1 MTERPFKP
9 EDEDSLLAA
18 EFALGLLEGS
28 AREDFARRVAADP
41 ALATEVR
48 HWHEHFA
55 GLADDLMAVAPPA
68 RVQAQLERRLF
79 AAPERSSFWNS
90 LVLWRGL
97 AIAALT
103 ALAVFAGW
111 SLRTIPTG
119 SHETLVAQVT
129 GAGSPLNLVALY
141 NDATGELRLNRTAGT
156 PSAGRS
162 FELWVIFGNQPPV
175 SLGVLPAETVTR
187 LVVPPQLRT
196 RLRGSV
202 LAVSDEPVGGSPTG
216 APTGAVVGSGRL
228 TAV

>member
-9 EDEDSLLAA
+9 EDENSLLAA

-41 ALATEVR
+41 ALAAEVR
-48 HWHEHFA
+48 YWDEHFA

-79 AAPERSSFWNS
+79 AAPERASIWNS
-90 LVLWRGL
+90 LSLWRGV
-97 AIAALT
+97 AIAALIV
-103 ALAVFAGW
+103 LAVIAGW
-111 SLRTIPTG
+111 SLRTIPSG
-119 SHETLVAQVT
+119 SNETLVAQVA

-141 NDATGELRLNRTAGT
+141 NDATGELRLNRTAGS

-162 FELWVIFGNQPPV
+162 FELWVIVGNQPPV
-175 SLGVLPAETVTR
+175 SLGVLPADTLTR
-187 LVVPPQLRT
+187 LVVPEDLRNK
-196 RLRGSV
+196 LKDSV
-202 LAVSDEPVGGSPTG
+202 LAVSDEPAGGSPTG